1 MFRLVEQCF
10 GSARY
15 FGSSGGAAA
24 KFTGPVA
31 GLFPSGQTHKTGAG
45 EYIGVFPRACVYAG
59 RAGYLKKIEEIS
71 L

>member
-1 MFRLVEQCF
+1 MFRPVEQCF

-15 FGSSGGAAA
+15 FGPSGGAAA

>member
-15 FGSSGGAAA
+15 FGPSGGAAS
-24 KFTGPVA
+24 KFTGPVG
-31 GLFPSGQTHKTGAG
+31 GLFPAGHTHKTAAG
-45 EYIGVFPRACVYAG
+45 EYIGVFSRACVYAG

>member
-15 FGSSGGAAA
+15 FGPAGGAAA